1 MAELAEWH
9 ERHRVLSVAKQLIRD
24 DPTLATV
31 DPLDVMASARRR
43 YREMYRDEMPSR
55 SDGYFISVW
64 ERGVSPE
71 GPLDR
76 AYAVAMANPMPDLPP
91 AATAAVR
98 KLGPDHLFVRVLRL
112 AGQLRQE
119 TPPKGYKPGH
129 FKLAQEAASGVL
141 EPGRPLNSA
150 QRDISRAMQ
159 FWQKPGRGQVIRQI
173 RKSSVGN
180 ATIWLWVPYQEVPA

>member
-1 MAELAEWH
+1 MA
-9 ERHRVLSVAKQLIRD
+9 VARQLIRD
-24 DPTLATV
+24 DSTLATV

-43 YREMYRDEMPSR
+43 YRDLYHDEMPR
-55 SDGYFISVW
+55 TSDGYFISVW
-64 ERGVSPE
+64 GRGVSAE

-76 AYAVAMANPMPDLPP
+76 AYAAAMASPMPDLPP

>member
-76 AYAVAMANPMPDLPP
+76 AYAVAMASPIPDLPP
-91 AATAAVR
+91 PAMAAVR
-98 KLGPDHLFVRVLRL
+98 KLGPHHLFVRVLRL
-112 AGQLRQE
+112 AGRLRQME
-119 TPPKGYKPGH
+119 PPEGYTTGH
-129 FKLAQEAASGVL
+129 FKLAQEAVAGVL

-150 QRDISRAMQ
+150 EGEI
-159 FWQKPGRGQVIRQI
+159 
-173 RKSSVGN
+173 
-180 ATIWLWVPYQEVPA
+180 